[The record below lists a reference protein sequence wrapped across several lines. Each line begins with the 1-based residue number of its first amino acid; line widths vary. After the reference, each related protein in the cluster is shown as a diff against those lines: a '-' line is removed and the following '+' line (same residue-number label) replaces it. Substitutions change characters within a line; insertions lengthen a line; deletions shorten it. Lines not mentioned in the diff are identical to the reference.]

1 MPNLV
6 CKNQEADLLVLV
18 NLKEAP
24 QIPLSLVELPAEH
37 LLMAPGVSIAEQEVH
52 LAGLLLH
59 LVVLEALEMIRIEG
73 IAMKP
78 ENKEEER
85 REVIK
90 EERREV
96 IKEER
101 RREAMKGGQGKRVK
115 EGRRGAMGK
124 CLGVGIVNKG

>member
-6 CKNQEADLLVLV
+6 CKNQEADLLDLV
-18 NLKEAP
+18 NHKEAP

-73 IAMKP
+73 IAMKQ
-78 ENKEEER
+78 EIKEGER
-85 REVIK
+85 RK
-90 EERREV
+90 V

-101 RREAMKGGQGKRVK
+101 RREAMKGGQGKRMR
-115 EGRRGAMGK
+115 EGRREAMEKRLNLEG
-124 CLGVGIVNKG
+124 GIVNLE